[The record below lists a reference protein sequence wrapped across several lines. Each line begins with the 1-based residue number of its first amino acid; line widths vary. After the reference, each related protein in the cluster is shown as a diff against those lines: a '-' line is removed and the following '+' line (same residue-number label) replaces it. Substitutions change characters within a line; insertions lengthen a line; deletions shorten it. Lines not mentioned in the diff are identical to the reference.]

1 MMLSPLNAQRGY
13 LICVCRTTLI
23 VILTALVASPSCQAG
38 KIDFT
43 PTVGTRVLE
52 GVSFPQ
58 LIFRQDGH
66 QISYEPPRDWSY
78 TGDGSR
84 LRLTPARVPQA
95 QAIIEQTVL
104 SSPQALDESMVKQL
118 PSLVTAALPP
128 DATNVQVIAEE
139 SSPVRVNQQES
150 HELFVTYS
158 YFGQVYEMSALFAN
172 VGDLQ
177 LHFRL
182 LARKADFEALHRAF
196 RGSIFSLRW
205 L

>member
-13 LICVCRTTLI
+13 LICVCRTSLI
-23 VILTALVASPSCQAG
+23 VTLTAIVAGTSCQAG

-43 PTVGTRVLE
+43 PIVGTRVLE

-78 TGDGSR
+78 TGDTSR
-84 LRLTPARVPQA
+84 LRLSPAKAPQA
-95 QAIIEQTVL
+95 QAIIEQTML
-104 SSPQALDESMVKQL
+104 SSPQPLDESMVKQL
-118 PSLVTAALPP
+118 PGLVTAAVPA
-128 DATNVQVIAEE
+128 DATNIQVIAEE

-150 HELFVTYS
+150 YELFVTYS
-158 YFGQVYEMSALFAN
+158 CFGQAYEMSALFAN

-177 LHFRL
+177 LRFRL

-205 L
+205 I